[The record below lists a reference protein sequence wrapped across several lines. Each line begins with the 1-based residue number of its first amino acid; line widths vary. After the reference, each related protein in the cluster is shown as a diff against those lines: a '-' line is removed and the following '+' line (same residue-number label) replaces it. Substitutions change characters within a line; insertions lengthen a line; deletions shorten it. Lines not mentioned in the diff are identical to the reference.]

1 MVGIV
6 VVSHSHALA
15 EETIKLS
22 LQMAQ
27 SDISV
32 INAGGTNDGRFGTD
46 ATKIMTAITEANSGD
61 GVVVLVDL
69 GSAVMSAELAL
80 ELLGVD
86 PNQVKIANAA
96 LVEGCIASVT
106 AASIGLS
113 MEQVL
118 GAAEEAMNF
127 PKVVRA

>member
-6 VVSHSHALA
+6 VVSHSFALA
-15 EETIKLS
+15 DETIKLS

-27 SDISV
+27 SEV
-32 INAGGTNDGRFGTD
+32 KVLNAGGTNDGRFGTD
-46 ATKIMTAITEANSGD
+46 ATKIMTAITEADSGD

-80 ELLGVD
+80 ELLD
-86 PNQVKIANAA
+86 ADLDRVKIANAA

-106 AASIGLS
+106 AASIGMSLD
-113 MEQVL
+113 QVL
-118 GAAEEAMNF
+118 ASAEEAMDF
-127 PKVVRA
+127 PKVNRK